1 MAKTPKMAFLALY
14 PQIGGG
20 GYIPR
25 VQNRAKP
32 SPIKS
37 LIRIF
42 RKWVHI

>member
-1 MAKTPKMAFLALY
+1 MAKTPKMAFLALL

-25 VQNRAKP
+25 VQNVSKP
-32 SPIKS
+32 PPIKS

-42 RKWVHI
+42 RKWVCI